1 VVTPE
6 QLSRHSLT
14 VEWSLAMSWQG
25 GVMSDALP
33 VDELTRIR
41 RESHRQVTEREALD
55 SILDEALIAH
65 VGIVRNDRPIVL
77 PFACARDGNSV
88 LLHGSTGSGLLRVAD
103 GDDVCV
109 TVTHID
115 GLVYARTTF
124 DSSMRYRSAV
134 VHGVARTVPEEEKDE
149 ALRVLSEHLF
159 PGRTAE
165 VRRSTPKELAA
176 TLVLRVPLDRASVKA
191 ASGPPEVD
199 PEDTEPKTIW
209 AGIIPLSTVAEA
221 PMPYPD
227 VEPGVA
233 VPPSVSRTSDRFPG
247 RSVLSAQRE

>member
-1 VVTPE
+1 
-6 QLSRHSLT
+6 
-14 VEWSLAMSWQG
+14 
-25 GVMSDALP
+25 MSDALP

-41 RESHRQVTEREALD
+41 RESHRQVTDRAALNA
-55 SILDEALIAH
+55 ILDDALIAH
-65 VGIVRNDRPIVL
+65 VGIVRDGRPVVL
-77 PFACARDGNSV
+77 PFACARDGDSL

-103 GDDVCV
+103 GDKVCA

-134 VHGVARTVPEEEKDE
+134 VHGTAHAVADEETDA

-159 PGRTAE
+159 PGRNAE
-165 VRRSTPKELAA
+165 VRASTPKELAA
-176 TLVLRVPLDRASVKA
+176 TRVLRVPLDRASVKV

-199 PEDTEPKTIW
+199 PDDMEPKTVW
-209 AGIIPLSTVAEA
+209 AGIVPLSLVAGD

-227 VEPGVA
+227 VPGHV
-233 VPPSVSRTSDRFPG
+233 VPPESVRRSRG
-247 RSVLSAQRE
+247 HRE